1 MNFQKKFIY
10 CFWKLMA
17 QALRFPL
24 VWVNAD
30 LASLMTSWDISSLYS
45 VICLLQVRR
54 NKKM

>member
-1 MNFQKKFIY
+1 
-10 CFWKLMA
+10 MA